1 MYLNRQLLS
10 QRPFIGVVGK
20 FEENL
25 MIVNENDREYFEDDA
40 LRNITIVYKRMKK
53 FTELSIQKLKTN
65 TRLG

>member
-1 MYLNRQLLS
+1 MYLNRSLLS
-10 QRPFIGVVGK
+10 QRPSIGVVGK

-40 LRNITIVYKRMKK
+40 LRNIAIVYKRMKK
-53 FTELSIQKLKTN
+53 FTELSIQKLKN